1 MAFGQKGPG
10 RPRGRPPKDPNAR
23 AYSVDEGVYAKKKLD
38 SAGGSVLDPVL
49 ARQSMDDVEA
59 ALQQVRAQ
67 YEQNIDQ
74 RIAQASREREA
85 IQEQFN
91 RLKELRVTHSEKTLM
106 EWKRASEA
114 RQRHAIESL
123 NAWKQRAEHAEHRI
137 RELERE
143 DGSSKAPEPS
153 RGVHA
158 LEEEVARLASKL
170 EVARRER
177 DAQMQRVTEL
187 ERNQQPT
194 SDPSDD
200 QQAVRG
206 LYEDLTGFYVQDVAV
221 CNDMHNL
228 HRYEMHFT
236 SAGYHDLY
244 FALEESKL
252 ELPTHHSMNPSQ
264 LRDDLVYIPHL
275 DEVRD
280 ANLLASPTMPS
291 HFLEQI
297 RFERIAANK
306 FLGALQRALKR

>member
-23 AYSVDEGVYAKKKLD
+23 AYSVDEGVYAKRKLD
-38 SAGGSVLDPVL
+38 SGTGSVLDPVL

-74 RIAQASREREA
+74 RILQASREREA

-143 DGSSKAPEPS
+143 DGSSAAPES
-153 RGVHA
+153 GRRVHQ
-158 LEEEVARLASKL
+158 LEEEVARLAGKL

-177 DAQMQRVTEL
+177 DAQMQRVSEL
-187 ERNQQPT
+187 EQKKQPIT
-194 SDPSDD
+194 EQSDG
-200 QQAVRG
+200 QQAMRG
-206 LYEDLTGFYVQDVAV
+206 LYEDLTGFYVQEVAV
-221 CNDMHNL
+221 SNEVHNL
-228 HRYEMHFT
+228 HRFEMHFT
-236 SAGYHDLY
+236 CAGYY
-244 FALEESKL
+244 G
-252 ELPTHHSMNPSQ
+252 
-264 LRDDLVYIPHL
+264 RC
-275 DEVRD
+275 
-280 ANLLASPTMPS
+280 
-291 HFLEQI
+291 
-297 RFERIAANK
+297 FE
-306 FLGALQRALKR
+306 G